1 MTDTLV
7 GRRPWTQEDFW
18 EYLGAFVGEFEAGQI
33 KTMLGEHDLVIV
45 PTANPADFRYWEG
58 RYRDEKARAHAADS
72 SLSEAVKF
80 LDRYLNETPL
90 GHQPHMIA
98 HEVET
103 FLSAIRSR
111 AAVLDSERGS
121 THEA

>member
-72 SLSEAVKF
+72 SLSEAVKAE
-80 LDRYLNETPL
+80 REACAK
-90 GHQPHMIA
+90 IA
-98 HEVET
+98 DDEARLVEP
-103 FLSAIRSR
+103 FPASRIASAIRSR
-111 AAVLDSERGS
+111 AAVLEQK
-121 THEA
+121 